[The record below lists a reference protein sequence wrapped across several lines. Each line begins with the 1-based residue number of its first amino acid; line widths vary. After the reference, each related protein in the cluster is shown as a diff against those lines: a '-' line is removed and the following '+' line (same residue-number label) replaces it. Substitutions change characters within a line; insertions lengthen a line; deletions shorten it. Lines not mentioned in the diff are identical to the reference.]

1 MKFIDYIYSKKIEKK
16 HTVHRILGVKFK
28 IRNGRLETSLKRKE
42 KKYDV
47 GILSFNIN
55 TDVCNYGAALHSF
68 AFQKYLDNL
77 GVNNVIVNY
86 YPEIV
91 KLTPRYV
98 QILENFKN
106 KQFIEMFYNLRN
118 LFYLIIKKVKFYSFF
133 KKHCRITK
141 HRYEVDTLY
150 QLKTIKQFVCETD
163 VTWHKFSTGY
173 DRGFLCDLKNMRNKP
188 NVAYSI
194 DFGSKG
200 ISEKAKSKLK
210 KFANNFKYISIR
222 NIFRLDEMK
231 EILNR
236 EDVVIT
242 IDPTLLLC
250 ENDYLNIIKEP
261 EDSDFVFVYN
271 CKENNEEM
279 VKSASEFANKHN
291 LKLKILNCY
300 DKNITDIK
308 NSYPNPYSIEEFLG
322 HIKYCKY
329 FFTNS
334 YHGICFA
341 ILFKKE
347 FCCFARKAN
356 NDKILTL
363 LEIFGL
369 QNRFYENENIFDLEI
384 DYTNVEKLLNK
395 WRESSEKFVYQSIIN
410 ELQTEK
416 ENIQ

>member
-1 MKFIDYIYSKKIEKK
+1 MKFKDIVYLKKVDKTHTIYRIVGIKIK
-16 HTVHRILGVKFK
+16 V
-28 IRNGRLETSLKRKE
+28 RNGRIETQLKRKE

-55 TDVCNYGAALHSF
+55 TDVSNYGAALHSF

-173 DRGFLCDLKNMRNKP
+173 DRGFFCDLPNMKSRL
-188 NVAYSI
+188 NVAYSV
-194 DFGSKG
+194 DFGSG
-200 ISEKAKSKLK
+200 TISSKNQAQLRK
-210 KFANNFKYISIR
+210 YSKNFKYISVR
-222 NIFRLDEMK
+222 NIFRLNEIK
-231 EILNR
+231 EILQR
-236 EDVVIT
+236 DDVIIT
-242 IDPTLLLC
+242 IDPTLLLQQ
-250 ENDYLNIIKEP
+250 EDYKNIIKKPKEK
-261 EDSDFVFVYN
+261 DFVFVYN
-271 CKENNEEM
+271 CKENNEQMIE
-279 VKSASEFANKHN
+279 VARKYADERN
-291 LKLKILNCY
+291 LELKIVNCY

-308 NSYPNPYSIEEFLG
+308 NSYPNPDSIEEFLG
-322 HIKYCKY
+322 YIKYCKY

-341 ILFKKE
+341 IIFKKN
-347 FCCFARKAN
+347 FSCFERQAN
-356 NDKILTL
+356 NDKIRTL
-363 LEIFGL
+363 LELSNLYSRLYNNSQIDD
-369 QNRFYENENIFDLEI
+369 EPI
-384 DYTNVEKLLNK
+384 DYSNTENLLSNL
-395 WRESSEKFVYQSIIN
+395 RVQSEEYIKQSIID
-410 ELQTEK
+410 ELQQGK
-416 ENIQ
+416 VNIS